1 MRENLSWGRSES
13 GWKVELT
20 SRAGGSARLEWGQFS
35 DSSDSEE
42 EEEEEEEVS
51 ASAGS
56 RKLIEIDVKPK
67 RPKRERKKPQG
78 RNG

>member
-42 EEEEEEEVS
+42 EEEDWPPHQFLPPPYKQPVQIVVQYNRWKMVEKV
-51 ASAGS
+51 
-56 RKLIEIDVKPK
+56 LITFC
-67 RPKRERKKPQG
+67 
-78 RNG
+78 